1 MIEYSEKEEWVV
13 TNVLDYIKWRGDLTF
28 SQDGP
33 NEVDALIFSALAYIR
48 YGGAVEEKPEEPVTL
63 REAAN
68 AFLERE
74 DYAGRIRRMLMIY
87 YPYADFFAVI
97 AQLLYCSSTEC
108 IACRQNDVVI
118 TIRF

>member
-48 YGGAVEEKPEEPVTL
+48 YGGAVEEKPKEPVTL

-74 DYAGRIRRMLMIY
+74 DYAGRIRTKSDLE
-87 YPYADFFAVI
+87 
-97 AQLLYCSSTEC
+97 LLRTAGQS
-108 IACRQNDVVI
+108 
-118 TIRF
+118 IRFGLSKICGYTDRYIPE